1 MIHKQ
6 PLSTTLLISS
16 RKDPAGS
23 LIHEE
28 LYKLL
33 ENDKIIHPF
42 IRHLHAEERLIYL
55 EGPTLPGDTDRILFL
70 SRHASERPRP
80 VLTVHVTGNFG
91 SADYGGDPCTLTPA
105 ATGFMHALLNRL
117 FVHAPEGYEVMYEA
131 THHGPT
137 SVPLPSCF
145 IELGS
150 TETEWNDRNAA
161 RAVAEAVLDALV
173 MDTSKVIPMAGF
185 GGTHYAQRQTEIS
198 KLTMGGFGHI
208 MPTRDI
214 SHLDKELFQKI
225 ISLSG
230 AVAIYID
237 GKSMSGKEER
247 MIASFAGQYNVPVIG
262 QGDLMKMKNLSFS
275 DYMTISTMAS
285 SLVEGSSTVIHNIK
299 FVKNLVAVSIPG
311 GLIDE
316 VMKVASEEFF
326 SALMSMPVIHLTG
339 RGKAC
344 HPVFITDAAF
354 SPRITDELIHLCVT
368 LLKDRYTCFFEG
380 DFLIIKKIRFDPNK
394 AKQLN
399 IPPGPLYS
407 ELMAGNPVRS
417 GDSMIY
423 PEMVM
428 TETEKR
434 ICVPQREGR

>member
-1 MIHKQ
+1 
-6 PLSTTLLISS
+6 
-16 RKDPAGS
+16 
-23 LIHEE
+23 
-28 LYKLL
+28 
-33 ENDKIIHPF
+33 
-42 IRHLHAEERLIYL
+42 
-55 EGPTLPGDTDRILFL
+55 
-70 SRHASERPRP
+70 
-80 VLTVHVTGNFG
+80 
-91 SADYGGDPCTLTPA
+91 
-105 ATGFMHALLNRL
+105 
-117 FVHAPEGYEVMYEA
+117 
-131 THHGPT
+131 
-137 SVPLPSCF
+137 
-145 IELGS
+145 
-150 TETEWNDRNAA
+150 
-161 RAVAEAVLDALV
+161 
-173 MDTSKVIPMAGF
+173 
-185 GGTHYAQRQTEIS
+185 
-198 KLTMGGFGHI
+198 MGGFGHI

-354 SPRITDELIHLCVT
+354 SPRITDELIHLCVI
-368 LLKDRYTCFFEG
+368 LLQDRYTCSFDG
-380 DFLIIKKIRFDPNK
+380 DFLIISKSRFDPAR
-394 AKQLN
+394 AKSFG

-407 ELMAGNPVRS
+407 ELMAGKPVKS
-417 GDSMIY
+417 GDLLVY

-434 ICVPQREGR
+434 IYVPQRQAR